1 MLIGESVRRVAI
13 IGGSRIPFARAH
25 GAYAALDEQAMLTAA
40 LQGLIDKYGLAGRQ
54 LGEVAAG
61 AVMKHSRD
69 FNLARESVLGTTLDP
84 HTPAYDLQRACG
96 TSLEAAIQIA
106 NKIALGQ
113 IDCGIAAGVD
123 TVSDTPIVYPRSYRQ
138 ILMKAHRARGALAK
152 ITPFLS
158 LRPRHFAPELPNA
171 GEPRTGLSMG
181 QSCERMAQRW
191 NISRAEQDQLAYHSH
206 RNAAAAWRAGFYSEL
221 VTPLAGLQR
230 DDNVRADISIE
241 KLSALRTSFDR
252 SSAGT
257 LTAGNSTPLTDGAAA
272 VLLASEAWARAAGLP
287 VLAWLTFGKAAAVN
301 FVGGEEGLLMA
312 PAYAVPAMLGDAELS
327 LQDFDYYEIHE
338 AFAAQVLCTLK
349 AWESDDF
356 CRHRLG
362 RDRALGSI
370 DRSRLNVKGSSVAI
384 GHPFAATGARIIGTL
399 AKLLADDAAAKRGL
413 ISVCTAGGMG
423 VTAIVERAS

>member
-1 MLIGESVRRVAI
+1 
-13 IGGSRIPFARAH
+13 
-25 GAYAALDEQAMLTAA
+25 
-40 LQGLIDKYGLAGRQ
+40 
-54 LGEVAAG
+54 
-61 AVMKHSRD
+61 
-69 FNLARESVLGTTLDP
+69 
-84 HTPAYDLQRACG
+84 
-96 TSLEAAIQIA
+96 
-106 NKIALGQ
+106 
-113 IDCGIAAGVD
+113 
-123 TVSDTPIVYPRSYRQ
+123 
-138 ILMKAHRARGALAK
+138 MKAHRARGALAK

-191 NISRAEQDQLAYHSH
+191 SVSRAEQDQLAYDSH
-206 RNAAAAWRAGFYSEL
+206 RHAAAAWKAGFYSEL

-230 DDNVRADISIE
+230 DDNVRADVSIE
-241 KLSALRTSFDR
+241 KLSTLRTSFDR
-252 SSAGT
+252 SGAGT

-272 VLLASEAWARAAGLP
+272 VLLASESWARATGLP
-287 VLAWLTFGKAAAVN
+287 VLAWLSFGKAAAVN

-312 PAYAVPAMLGDAELS
+312 PAYAVPAMLDDAKLT

-349 AWESDDF
+349 AWESEDF
-356 CRHRLG
+356 CRNRLG
-362 RDRALGSI
+362 RERALGSI
-370 DRSRLNVKGSSVAI
+370 DRTRLNVKGSSVAI

-399 AKLLADDAAAKRGL
+399 AKLLADDASSKRGL